1 MNMAPKSKKLVPVP
15 LESTSAGTD
24 TAYASA
30 ASSYEELA
38 ALSREHLDALLKA
51 NAALSEGFE
60 ALAKE
65 YLGYTHLA
73 LTTAGEAAKSLL
85 KAKTL
90 DQVFEVN
97 AGLAKSGI
105 ETLLDRSAKLS
116 QWSLALAKE
125 AAQPLEQVFET
136 TLAKLTKQLA
146 A

>member
-1 MNMAPKSKKLVPVP
+1 MAPKSKKLVPVP

-73 LTTAGEAAKSLL
+73 LTTAGEAAKNLL

>member
-1 MNMAPKSKKLVPVP
+1 MASKTKRLVPVP
-15 LESTSAGTD
+15 LESTRTSPD
-24 TAYASA
+24 SAYASA
-30 ASSYEELA
+30 AGGYEELA
-38 ALSREHLDALLKA
+38 ALSREHLDAVLKA

>member
-1 MNMAPKSKKLVPVP
+1 MASKVKKLAVPAPV
-15 LESTSAGTD
+15 ES
-24 TAYASA
+24 ASA
-30 ASSYEELA
+30 KTETAFPSALSGYEELA
-38 ALSREHLDALLKA
+38 ALSREHLDAMLKA

-65 YLGYTHLA
+65 CMGYTQTA
-73 LTTAGEAAKSLL
+73 LTAAGEAAQSLL

-90 DQVFEVN
+90 DQVIEIN
-97 AGLAKSGI
+97 AGLAKSGV

-125 AAQPLEQVFET
+125 AALPLEHCFEAT
-136 TLAKLTKQLA
+136 MAKLTKQLA

>member
-1 MNMAPKSKKLVPVP
+1 MAAKAKKPAVPALVEAVSAKKGTA
-15 LESTSAGTD
+15 LTSTVSG
-24 TAYASA
+24 
-30 ASSYEELA
+30 YEELA
-38 ALSREHLDALLKA
+38 ELSREHLDAVLKA

-65 YLGYTHLA
+65 YMGYTRVA

-90 DQVFEVN
+90 DQVIEIN
-97 AGLAKSGI
+97 SGMAKTGI
-105 ETLLDRSAKLS
+105 DMMLDRSAKLS

-125 AAQPLEQVFET
+125 AAQPLEHCFET
-136 TLAKLTKQLA
+136 TMAKLTKQLA